1 MSTKALTKSTG
12 LMPSMFEDFYRPWNE
27 FFEPTNSGLW
37 GRALTMPAVNIAEN
51 KDEFKVSLAAPG
63 MKKSDF
69 NIDIQG
75 NILTVSA
82 ETEEKKE
89 EKDEKDEN
97 YTRKE
102 YSFSSFSRS
111 FTLPDEVNKEKIEA
125 TYVDGVLKLSL
136 PKKEEAK
143 KAAISKHV
151 AVK

>member
-1 MSTKALTKSTG
+1 MPTRTLTRSTG
-12 LMPSMFEDFYRPWNE
+12 LLPSVFEDFFRPWNDL
-27 FFEPTNSGLW
+27 FETTNSGLF
-37 GRALTMPAVNIAEN
+37 GRVLTMPAVNITEN
-51 KDEFKVSLAAPG
+51 KDDFKVSLAAPG

-69 NIDIQG
+69 NIDVQG
-75 NILTVSA
+75 NILTISA
-82 ETEEKKE
+82 ELEEKKE
-89 EKDEKDEN
+89 EKEEN

-102 YSFSSFSRS
+102 YNFSSFSRS

-125 TYVDGVLKLSL
+125 AYVDGVLNLSL

>member
-1 MSTKALTKSTG
+1 MPTRALTRSTG
-12 LMPSMFEDFYRPWNE
+12 LLPSVFEDFFRPWNDL
-27 FFEPTNSGLW
+27 FETTNSGLF
-37 GRALTMPAVNIAEN
+37 GRVLTMPAVNITEN
-51 KDEFKVSLAAPG
+51 KDDFKVSLAAPG

-69 NIDIQG
+69 NIDVQG
-75 NILTVSA
+75 NILTISA
-82 ETEEKKE
+82 EMEEKKE
-89 EKDEKDEN
+89 EKEEN

-102 YSFSSFSRS
+102 YNFSSFSRS

-125 TYVDGVLKLSL
+125 TYVDGVLNLSL

>member
-1 MSTKALTKSTG
+1 MPTKTLTRSTSL
-12 LMPSMFEDFYRPWNE
+12 LPSVFEDFFRPWNDL
-27 FFEPTNSGLW
+27 FETTNSGLF
-37 GRALTMPAVNIAEN
+37 GRVLTMPAVNITEN
-51 KDEFKVSLAAPG
+51 KDDFKVSLAAPG

-69 NIDIQG
+69 NIDVQG
-75 NILTVSA
+75 NILTISA
-82 ETEEKKE
+82 EMEEKKE
-89 EKDEKDEN
+89 EKEEN

-102 YSFSSFSRS
+102 YNFSSFSRS

-125 TYVDGVLKLSL
+125 TYVDGVLNLSL